1 MYEFNEF
8 EMGRLF
14 KQSLVENKILKAYR
28 FNVIEGEV
36 TSQQGIPDF
45 IAIETKSNGLY
56 YKNQLT
62 HIEATSKLLALLK
75 KFSGRKFDYMKDNTG
90 LSENVLKKAL
100 REAMEENF
108 ILKKG
113 SLYYLNSEIILQEEI
128 WAFELKLADWKRA
141 IFQALQYKAF
151 ASYSVAVFPAEKENI
166 IKENIQS
173 FKKLN
178 VGVLIFDLKNKKSK
192 WLSRPKKSKPVSKW
206 QMVYILL
213 KLSKMEKVN

>member
-1 MYEFNEF
+1 
-8 EMGRLF
+8 
-14 KQSLVENKILKAYR
+14 
-28 FNVIEGEV
+28 
-36 TSQQGIPDF
+36 
-45 IAIETKSNGLY
+45 
-56 YKNQLT
+56 
-62 HIEATSKLLALLK
+62 
-75 KFSGRKFDYMKDNTG
+75 
-90 LSENVLKKAL
+90 
-100 REAMEENF
+100 MEENF

-141 IFQALQYKAF
+141 IFQASQYKAF

-166 IKENIQS
+166 IRENIQS

-178 VGVLIFDLKNKKSK
+178 IGVLIFDLKNKKSK
-192 WLSRPKKSKPVSKW
+192 WLSRSKKSKPVSKW